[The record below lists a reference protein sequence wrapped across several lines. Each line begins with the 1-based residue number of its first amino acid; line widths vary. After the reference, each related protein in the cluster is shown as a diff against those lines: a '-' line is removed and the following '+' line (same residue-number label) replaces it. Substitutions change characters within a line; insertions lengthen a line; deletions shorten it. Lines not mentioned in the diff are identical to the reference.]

1 MAPGIHLGTFLL
13 FCLVQAEHVCG
24 SWAAQ
29 AQRQNG
35 KAFVGF
41 SQQDVGAGSSPR
53 NQFRQA
59 SVSLGSAPSSSSSS
73 SSSSISRLFNPAPVG
88 SSGRTQTGPQPAPGG
103 YAPVRSLQ
111 GGWVSKPNWR
121 PTDSKLASAQGVPKK
136 QLSVLSTSIAS
147 GSSVSVHTLKKKA
160 HTDVSERRTWPGEG
174 ASASRH
180 QSAAQKPPSRSSSM
194 LGAGAPVPH
203 NSVKRRTS
211 ATAPAR
217 RVSSQRRAKEFRQ
230 AQITSPE
237 NERKGNP
244 NWSKLFPPV
253 TGGTAQGSYKP
264 TSNMASSLASYPRA
278 PYKQNAAVFQ
288 PRGLSP
294 PTSQRFG
301 SSEQTPGSTSS
312 VRAGSSPQR
321 YAPTRTLN
329 IPWSFGGSPIKRLKG
344 SVVQKPQ
351 VKHTAASH
359 NLQGQGV
366 QQKPQ
371 VRHTAASLNLQGQ
384 GVHPESKWQRITR
397 PRPTA

>member
-1 MAPGIHLGTFLL
+1 
-13 FCLVQAEHVCG
+13 
-24 SWAAQ
+24 
-29 AQRQNG
+29 
-35 KAFVGF
+35 
-41 SQQDVGAGSSPR
+41 
-53 NQFRQA
+53 
-59 SVSLGSAPSSSSSS
+59 
-73 SSSSISRLFNPAPVG
+73 
-88 SSGRTQTGPQPAPGG
+88 
-103 YAPVRSLQ
+103 
-111 GGWVSKPNWR
+111 
-121 PTDSKLASAQGVPKK
+121 
-136 QLSVLSTSIAS
+136 
-147 GSSVSVHTLKKKA
+147 
-160 HTDVSERRTWPGEG
+160 
-174 ASASRH
+174 
-180 QSAAQKPPSRSSSM
+180 M

-217 RVSSQRRAKEFRQ
+217 RVSSQRRAKESRQ

-244 NWSKLFPPV
+244 NWSKLFPV

-359 NLQGQGV
+359 NLQGHGVQQKPQVKHTAASLNLQGQGV

-371 VRHTAASLNLQGQ
+371 VKHTAASLNLQGQGVQQKPQVKHSAASLNLQGQGVQQKPQVKHSAASLNLQGQGVQQKPQVKHSAASLNLQGQ